1 MFDIGWAE
9 MAVIALIA
17 LVVIGPKELPG
28 VLRTL
33 ALMMRKV
40 RGMAREFQ
48 SGLDDMVREAE
59 LDEAR
64 KTLQE
69 ATRFDPKKAIAET
82 VDPGG
87 ELDQQARDLK
97 RDVDRDDE
105 ARPPQKAKVIE
116 HPSQTAPS
124 HSLSSADSANP
135 PAGKTTRDAGN
146 STDTGEPGAAAR
158 KGS

>member
-28 VLRTL
+28 LLRTL
-33 ALMMRKV
+33 AMMMRKV

-82 VDPGG
+82 VDPSG

-97 RDVDRDDE
+97 RDVDRDDDG
-105 ARPPQKAKVIE
+105 RPPPKAKVIE
-116 HPSQTAPS
+116 HPSQTAPG
-124 HSLSSADSANP
+124 HSLSGDEAAKQVTEKS
-135 PAGKTTRDAGN
+135 TQDAGDD
-146 STDTGEPGAAAR
+146 TGTGEPGAAAR

>member
-9 MAVIALIA
+9 MAVIALVA

-28 VLRTL
+28 LLRTL

-69 ATRFDPKKAIAET
+69 ATRFDPKKAIADT

-87 ELDQQARDLK
+87 ELDQEARDLK
-97 RDVDRDDE
+97 RGVDRDDE
-105 ARPPQKAKVIE
+105 ERPPQKATVIE

-124 HSLSSADSANP
+124 HSLGSGEIAKPVAEKKAEN
-135 PAGKTTRDAGN
+135 AGDG
-146 STDTGEPGAAAR
+146 TGSGEAGAAAR
-158 KGS
+158 KGT